1 MITIERVWQEIRHF
15 QDAGYAPL
23 SLMRYD
29 DPITK
34 TIKIVT
40 GNNMNAFAR
49 AAALAAIVVLPLTG
63 CSMTA
68 TSTHA
73 PASKDGPVYTR
84 DGVITHSPQSDHTSL
99 KGDSSRRLLELGR
112 ENFALQNYGLSERYF
127 REAVANRTDNAS
139 AWAGLAASYD
149 QLGNFEK
156 ADRAY
161 KALVDLKGNDPRV
174 LNNLGYSHLLRGN
187 YKKARDYF
195 NRAQK
200 AAPYLDEIQG
210 NLHLLAKVAQG

>member
-1 MITIERVWQEIRHF
+1 
-15 QDAGYAPL
+15 
-23 SLMRYD
+23 
-29 DPITK
+29 
-34 TIKIVT
+34 
-40 GNNMNAFAR
+40 MNAIAR
-49 AAALAAIVVLPLTG
+49 AAALTAIVVLPLTG
-63 CSMTA
+63 CSTTA

-73 PASKDGPVYTR
+73 PIHETSAAFTR
-84 DGVITHSPQSDHTSL
+84 DGVLTHNPQSDHTSL
-99 KGDSSRRLLELGR
+99 KGDSSKRLLELGR

-127 REAVANRTDNAS
+127 REAVAMRTDSAS

-161 KALVDLKGNDPRV
+161 KALIDLKGNDPRV

-200 AAPYLDEIQG
+200 AGPYLDEVQG
-210 NLHLLAKVAQG
+210 NLHLLAKVMQS